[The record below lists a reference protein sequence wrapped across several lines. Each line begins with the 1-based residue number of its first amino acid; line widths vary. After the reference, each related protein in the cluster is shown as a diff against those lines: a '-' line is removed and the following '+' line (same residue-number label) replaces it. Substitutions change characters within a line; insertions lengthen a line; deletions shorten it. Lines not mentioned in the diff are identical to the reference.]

1 MNHETPSILKMARL
15 PARIDLAQAADLLGF
30 SANEILVLV
39 REKLIE
45 PLNQPGTEG
54 MSIHFSSVELQN
66 QANDKQ
72 WLVRANE
79 IIARYIQ
86 GKPTFRD
93 GRIPVIQPLRDSGQ
107 SNQTTTKVVQVAA
120 PSRLALKLKEVA
132 TCLGVSEKT
141 VRRLVYRGLLRRCQA
156 LRHIVIERK
165 EIDRFLQENQ

>member
-1 MNHETPSILKMARL
+1 MVRL
-15 PARIDLAQAADLLGF
+15 PARLDLAQAADLLGF

-54 MSIHFSSVELQN
+54 MSIHFSSSELQN

-79 IIARYIQ
+79 TIARYIQ

-93 GRIPVIQPLRDSGQ
+93 GCIPVIQPLRDCDQ
-107 SNQTTTKVVQVAA
+107 SSQTSIKVGPIAA
-120 PSRLALKLKEVA
+120 PARLALKLKEAA

-141 VRRLVYRGLLRRCQA
+141 VRRLIYRGLLRRCQA

-165 EIDRFLQENQ
+165 EIDRFLQENR